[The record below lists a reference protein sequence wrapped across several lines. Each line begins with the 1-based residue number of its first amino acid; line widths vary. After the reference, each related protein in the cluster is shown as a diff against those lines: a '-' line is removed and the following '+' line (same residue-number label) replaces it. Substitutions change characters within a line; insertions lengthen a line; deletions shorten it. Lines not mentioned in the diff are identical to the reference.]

1 MLFVGGKRK
10 QRVSQKVAVPDLDDR
25 EVAQMLSLIRLGI
38 GIAFF
43 LFPRRLGRWWTG
55 EGDSTATSRMA
66 ARSLGAR
73 DAAIAIG
80 TMTALEHEGNV
91 RGWLEAGALSD
102 ASDAVS
108 TLSNWGDLPGLRR
121 LLGLA
126 SSIGATVVGLN
137 LAQSLGDD

>member
-1 MLFVGGKRK
+1 MFFGEKSK
-10 QRVSQKVAVPDLDDR
+10 QQVTVPDLEDR
-25 EVAQMLSLIRLGI
+25 ELAQIISMVRLGI
-38 GIAFF
+38 GIGFF
-43 LFPRRLGRWWTG
+43 LFPKRMGRLWTG
-55 EGDSTATSRMA
+55 DEETS

-80 TMTALEHEGNV
+80 TMTALEHDGNV
-91 RGWLEAGALSD
+91 RGWLEAGAVSD

-126 SSIGATVVGLN
+126 SSVGAAVVGFN
-137 LAQSLGDD
+137 LAQSLGDH

>member
-1 MLFVGGKRK
+1 MFFGEKSK
-10 QRVSQKVAVPDLDDR
+10 QQVTVPDLEDR
-25 EVAQMLSLIRLGI
+25 ELAQIISMVRLGI
-38 GIAFF
+38 GIGFF
-43 LFPRRLGRWWTG
+43 LFPKRMGRLWTG
-55 EGDSTATSRMA
+55 DEETSATSRMA

-80 TMTALEHEGNV
+80 TMTALEHDGNV
-91 RGWLEAGALSD
+91 RGWLEAGAVSD

-126 SSIGATVVGLN
+126 SSVGAAVVGFN
-137 LAQSLGDD
+137 LAQSLGND

>member
-1 MLFVGGKRK
+1 MALFLGGKSK
-10 QRVSQKVAVPDLDDR
+10 QTVTVPDLDDR
-25 EVAQMLSLIRLGI
+25 ELAQVISMVRLGI
-38 GIAFF
+38 GIGFF
-43 LFPRRLGRWWTG
+43 LFPKRMGRLWTG
-55 EGDSTATSRMA
+55 EEETSATSRMA

-80 TMTALEHEGNV
+80 TMTALEHDGNV

-102 ASDAVS
+102 VSDAVS
-108 TLSNWGDLPGLRR
+108 TLSNWGHLPGLRR

-126 SSIGATVVGLN
+126 SSVGGAVVGFN

>member
-1 MLFVGGKRK
+1 MFFGEKSK
-10 QRVSQKVAVPDLDDR
+10 QQVTVPDLEDR
-25 EVAQMLSLIRLGI
+25 ELAQIISMVRLGI
-38 GIAFF
+38 GIGFF
-43 LFPRRLGRWWTG
+43 LFPKRMGRLWTG
-55 EGDSTATSRMA
+55 DEETSATSRMA

-80 TMTALEHEGNV
+80 TMTALEHDGNV
-91 RGWLEAGALSD
+91 RGWLEAGAVSD

-126 SSIGATVVGLN
+126 SSVGAAVVGFN
-137 LAQSLGDD
+137 LAQSLGDH

>member
-1 MLFVGGKRK
+1 MFFGEKSK
-10 QRVSQKVAVPDLDDR
+10 QQVTVPDLEDR
-25 EVAQMLSLIRLGI
+25 ELAQIISMIRLGI
-38 GIAFF
+38 GIGFF
-43 LFPRRLGRWWTG
+43 LFPKRMGRLWTG
-55 EGDSTATSRMA
+55 DEETSATARMA

-80 TMTALEHEGNV
+80 TMTALEHDGNV
-91 RGWLEAGALSD
+91 RGWLEAGAVSD

-126 SSIGATVVGLN
+126 SSVGAAVVGFN
-137 LAQSLGDD
+137 LAQSLGDH

>member
-1 MLFVGGKRK
+1 MALFLGGKSK
-10 QRVSQKVAVPDLDDR
+10 QTVTVPDLDDR
-25 EVAQMLSLIRLGI
+25 ELAQILSMVRLGI

-43 LFPRRLGRWWTG
+43 LLPKRMGRLWTG
-55 EGDSTATSRMA
+55 DEETTATSRMA

-80 TMTALEHEGNV
+80 TMTALEHDGNV

-102 ASDAVS
+102 VSDAVS
-108 TLSNWGDLPGLRR
+108 TISYWSHLPGLRR

-126 SSIGATVVGLN
+126 SSVGGAFLAFN